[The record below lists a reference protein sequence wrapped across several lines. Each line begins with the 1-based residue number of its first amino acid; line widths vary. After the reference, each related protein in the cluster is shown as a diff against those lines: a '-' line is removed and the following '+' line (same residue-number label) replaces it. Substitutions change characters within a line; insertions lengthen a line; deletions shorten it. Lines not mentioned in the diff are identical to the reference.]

1 MGCKLHLPTFLVI
14 CFTCC
19 MHLVFMTRFE
29 MLSAFIVTGQQVL
42 TSVALHSYE
51 HCKVLGDT
59 SGLAI

>member
-1 MGCKLHLPTFLVI
+1 
-14 CFTCC
+14 
-19 MHLVFMTRFE
+19 MTRFE